1 MRTARLFVSA
11 ATASWPIL
19 AVNRGRHCGLLRLPA
34 VLLCLLVLSGF
45 SRHYQAG
52 MHESGWSLKKTR
64 LQCRLEHVIPDY
76 GRAVFSYQSLSG
88 YQFRMQVWR
97 RNVHRDSAQVRA
109 LPTAWKHDA
118 GPSSIAKVPYRK
130 GVAPFRFKRDLAV
143 TLLARLE
150 QGFKPV
156 FAFTDQP
163 GPGDEV
169 TVALSVVNF
178 RPAYRAFQAC
188 TANLNLKGFN
198 TLSAKKAKTPQKIRV
213 DKGIEYIVRN
223 GRVAEISIPTV
234 LFDTAKYEIKSHYKP
249 YLDKMADYIIRT
261 GEVTEIYIDGHTDFI
276 GTHRYNDK
284 LSARR
289 ANVVRDYLLARKV
302 PARLIRTRYY
312 GKRRPVAN
320 NRTKSGRRKNRR
332 SVVRFI
338 RTSQ

>member
-1 MRTARLFVSA
+1 MRPVLRV
-11 ATASWPIL
+11 L
-19 AVNRGRHCGLLRLPA
+19 AVLSGLLL
-34 VLLCLLVLSGF
+34 LSGF

-52 MHESGWSLKKTR
+52 MHESGWVLKKTR

-76 GRAVFSYQSLSG
+76 GRAVFSYRSFSG
-88 YQFRMQVWR
+88 YRFRIRAWR
-97 RNVHRDSAQVRA
+97 RNPRTDSARLQA
-109 LPTAWKHDA
+109 QPTAWKHDA
-118 GPSSIAKVPYRK
+118 EPVKIAKVSYRR
-130 GVAPFRFKRDLAV
+130 GTVPFELRRDLAV

-150 QGFKPV
+150 QGFNPV
-156 FAFTDQP
+156 FTFTDRP
-163 GPGDEV
+163 GPDDRV

-178 RPAYRAFQAC
+178 RPAYRAFQDCAS
-188 TANLNLKGFN
+188 NLNQRGFN
-198 TLSAKKAKTPQKIRV
+198 TLARAGKKANTPKKIRI

-223 GRVAEISIPTV
+223 GRVAEIRIPTV
-234 LFDTAKYEIKSHYKP
+234 LFDTARYDIKSTYKP

-261 GEVTEIYIDGHTDFI
+261 GEIAEIRIEGHTDFI
-276 GTHRYNDK
+276 GTHRYNNK
-284 LSARR
+284 LSAQR
-289 ANVVRDYLLARKV
+289 ANAVRAYLLKRRV